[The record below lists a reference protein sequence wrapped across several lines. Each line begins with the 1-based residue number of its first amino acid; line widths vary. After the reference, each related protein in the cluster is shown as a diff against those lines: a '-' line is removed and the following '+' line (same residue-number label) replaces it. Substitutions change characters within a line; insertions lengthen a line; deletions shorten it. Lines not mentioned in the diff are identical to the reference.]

1 MADEG
6 RPGFRV
12 ALANADYRKLLAGL
26 AVSETGD
33 WLYGV
38 ALIAFVFEA
47 TRSPAWLAAATILRL
62 APYVIFGAVGGV
74 VADRFDRRWVM
85 IWSDLIRAAAM
96 AGLTLAA
103 VSSAPV
109 AIALAL
115 AFVST
120 IASTAYLPALTAMT
134 PKVVG
139 ERELAP
145 ANALMSSI
153 DHVALVVGPSIG
165 AVLLL
170 LGSPAIAFAVN
181 GASFVVSALFV
192 WWMRTDSRP
201 REAHEREASLR
212 QRITEGVAAITSSSE
227 VAVLVVLVAA
237 ATFVYGGELVV
248 LILVSE
254 RFLGLGS
261 EGIGWLTAAV
271 GAGGIVAAGLTS
283 RLANS
288 SRPATVIGASV
299 LAAGLP
305 LPLLA
310 FVRAP
315 AVAVALLVVEGAGSI
330 VLDVVSTTAIQR
342 IVPNEVAA
350 RVFGLIDSFAVAA
363 ILVGSLV
370 TPVLVEYFGLEAT
383 LLILGAVVVAILIA
397 SLPRMRAVDQA
408 SAEQLRAMAPRVSL
422 LRRLGVF
429 SGAPQGVLESLA
441 GSAREQRVGPGT
453 VVVREGE
460 AAEELFVVASG
471 TLVVTSSGEGLD
483 GTGPVNE
490 LHAGDYFGEIGLIEG
505 IPRTATVTAS
515 SEAELLVIPGD
526 DFLELVNGRAAIRGA
541 LLDGVVS
548 RLART
553 HPTYV
558 LRSNHVDPASSR
570 SAPS

>member
-1 MADEG
+1 LADEG
-6 RPGFRV
+6 SAGFRV

-26 AVSETGD
+26 AISETGD

-96 AGLTLAA
+96 AGLTLTA
-103 VSSAPV
+103 VSSAPI

-115 AFVST
+115 AFIST
-120 IASTAYLPALTAMT
+120 IASTAYLPALTAIT

-153 DHVALVVGPSIG
+153 DHIALVVGPSIG

-170 LGSPAIAFAVN
+170 LGSPATAFAAN
-181 GASFVVSALFV
+181 GASFLVSAFFV
-192 WWMRTDSRP
+192 WRMRTDSRP
-201 REAHEREASLR
+201 TEGHQGEASLR
-212 QRITEGVAAITSSSE
+212 QRIAEGLAAITSSSE
-227 VAVLVVLVAA
+227 VAVLVILVSA

-248 LILVSE
+248 LVLISE
-254 RFLGLGS
+254 RFLGLGA

-271 GAGGIVAAGLTS
+271 GAGGVVAAGLTS
-283 RLANS
+283 RLANNP
-288 SRPATVIGASV
+288 RPTAVIGAAV

-315 AVAVALLVVEGAGSI
+315 AVAVVLLVVEGAGSI

-350 RVFGLIDSFAVAA
+350 RVFGLIDSVAVAA

-370 TPVLVEYFGLEAT
+370 TPVLVEYFGLQAT

-397 SLPRMRAVDQA
+397 SLPRIRAVDRA
-408 SAEQLRAMAPRVSL
+408 SAKQLRALAPRVAL
-422 LRRLGVF
+422 LKRIGVF
-429 SGAPQGVLESLA
+429 AGAPQSTLESLA
-441 GSAREQRVGPGT
+441 RSGREHSVGPGT
-453 VVVREGE
+453 DVVREGE
-460 AAEELFVVASG
+460 GAEELFVVASG
-471 TLVVTSSGEGLD
+471 TLVVTSSGESLD
-483 GTGPVNE
+483 GSVPVNE

-515 SEAELLVIPGD
+515 SQAELLVIPGD

-558 LRSNHVDPASSR
+558 PGSSQSKEAS
-570 SAPS
+570 